1 MILDKY
7 NEFFKELDIP
17 SSAGTTTEGDV
28 IDLTD
33 YRDIGNGQPVYW
45 YVSVTEDGE
54 DGTSVNVQLVTS
66 DNADLSAGTVVA
78 QTGVVALADLT
89 AGAMLAMMAL
99 PLAEYKR
106 YVGVQVVVDGSFTG
120 GALSSGLTLDPHGW
134 RPYPANE
141 GTVA

>member
-17 SSAGTTTEGDV
+17 GSAGTTTEGDV

-45 YVSVTEDGE
+45 YASVAEDGAG
-54 DGTSVNVQLVTS
+54 GTSVNVQLVTS

-106 YVGVQVVVDGSFTG
+106 YVGVQVVVVGTFTG

-134 RPYPANE
+134 RPYPSNE